1 MIFPNNALLK
11 QKFMRFMMTRGI
23 NLWPPFLGAG
33 IRVISSNESLTK
45 IDVSMNLTWFNRNI
59 VGTQFGGSLY
69 AMCDPFYMAIIM
81 NFLGPKYTV
90 WDKAAS
96 IKFLKPGKERVFASF
111 SISSTELS
119 SLKDEVDRLGK
130 IERVY
135 LVDVTTTAG
144 LKIAQVEKTLSI
156 ISNSKRDLRRLS
168 SEQTHQ
174 NGPTLPIGY

>member
-1 MIFPNNALLK
+1 MNVLNISQLK

-69 AMCDPFYMAIIM
+69 AMCDPFYMAIVM

-96 IKFLKPGKERVFASF
+96 IKFLKPGRERVFATF
-111 SISSTELS
+111 IIPLEELS
-119 SLKDEVDRLGK
+119 SLKAEVDNLGTTEK
-130 IERVY
+130 VY
-135 LVDVTTTAG
+135 TVDIVTASG
-144 LKIAQVEKTLSI
+144 IKIANVTKTVW
-156 ISNSKRDLRRLS
+156 ISKPSKRLS
-168 SEQTHQ
+168 SDQAQEKMIIKH
-174 NGPTLPIGY
+174 